1 MATRFI
7 LTAIVDEDHEDSG
20 SEDGAPAV
28 ASSSPVLLELA
39 PTDPHLEIPVFL
51 PQHGHQGLYYSV
63 HRVAFPSAR
72 GCRPTSKFG
81 PPYPSPRLA
90 IASQRENRRPMAQI
104 SRSRRPSVDNGTT
117 SQSAT
122 PDSKDQQALEG
133 PSHARLIPWNIPEDV
148 RYRHRNDAR
157 DTMTNSERLRL
168 PFSPRKCL
176 FTPRLRPQS
185 VNGSLP
191 HHSKLDHM
199 ETTNRATKVLGP
211 MRSSARHSWEEKIPA
226 SRQGRRESRQDRD

>member
-1 MATRFI
+1 MSTHFI
-7 LTAIVDEDHEDSG
+7 LTAVVDEDHEDSG

-51 PQHGHQGLYYSV
+51 PQRGHQGLYYSI
-63 HRVAFPSAR
+63 HGVAVPSAR
-72 GCRPTSKFG
+72 GCRPRRKFG
-81 PPYPSPRLA
+81 PPYPSPQ
-90 IASQRENRRPMAQI
+90 ASQRENRRPLAKI

-117 SQSAT
+117 SQSDT
-122 PDSKDQQALEG
+122 PASKDQQAAEG
-133 PSHARLIPWNIPEDV
+133 PSHARLIPWKIPADV
-148 RYRHRNDAR
+148 RYRHRNHAR

-168 PFSPRKCL
+168 PISPRKCP

-191 HHSKLDHM
+191 RHSNLGDTG
-199 ETTNRATKVLGP
+199 TTNRATKILGP

-226 SRQGRRESRQDRD
+226 SRQERRESKQDRA